1 MTTDVVKQI
10 RRATPAGDS
19 RPKRRSTSFWRG
31 SARGDPRHRTV
42 PPRRD
47 STFDLLQVVQ
57 GLPGFG
63 QKRSNPGDPT
73 ECDFR

>member
-10 RRATPAGDS
+10 RRAT
-19 RPKRRSTSFWRG
+19 RRRFTAEEKIHIVLEGLRG
-31 SARGDPRHRTV
+31 EIPVTELCQ
-42 PPRRD
+42 RRD

>member
-10 RRATPAGDS
+10 RRAT
-19 RPKRRSTSFWRG
+19 RRRFTAEEKIHIVLEGLRG
-31 SARGDPRHRTV
+31 EIPVTETV
-42 PPRRD
+42 PQRRD

>member
-10 RRATPAGDS
+10 RRSHPPEIHG
-19 RPKRRSTSFWRG
+19 RREDPHRFG
-31 SARGDPRHRTV
+31 GAPRGDPRHRTV
-42 PPRRD
+42 PQRRD

-73 ECDFR
+73 ECDLR